1 MKVCVGT
8 LAAATGTGISIELM
22 DCDIVGAGCSITV
35 EVVSSLASGG
45 MHTRLPISRICA
57 ELYGTAKMRPL
68 LMHTPPCLP
77 PEQGSRVRGRARAGT
92 PHAELID
99 GFDSPRVVG
108 CGDRPEETE
117 DLGLRIELEDGAT
130 APWDGVDLACAG
142 GRKV

>member
-8 LAAATGTGISIELM
+8 LAAATGTGISIELR

-57 ELYGTAKMRPL
+57 ELYGTAKIRPL

-77 PEQGSRVRGRARAGT
+77 PKQDARVR
-92 PHAELID
+92 E
-99 GFDSPRVVG
+99 
-108 CGDRPEETE
+108 
-117 DLGLRIELEDGAT
+117 
-130 APWDGVDLACAG
+130 
-142 GRKV
+142 